1 MTTIESKPFNP
12 NIANGFF
19 RAGFIET
26 WGRGIEKICEAC
38 SNYGIKIPEYTVYPE
53 DITLKFEALNT
64 AKNAASKIDDN
75 FYLVFDYLNQFPT
88 TKHKNIMEDLNIS
101 RRTLER
107 IISLLKEQSYIERIG
122 NNRSGYWKILKK
134 EELPIILFQITLQK
148 KIPTDNKTIVPPGFN
163 P

>member
-1 MTTIESKPFNP
+1 MSNICLATIESKTFNP

-53 DITLKFEALNT
+53 DIMLKFEALNT
-64 AKNAASKIDDN
+64 ASKIDDN

-122 NNRSGYWKILKK
+122 NNRSGY
-134 EELPIILFQITLQK
+134 
-148 KIPTDNKTIVPPGFN
+148 
-163 P
+163 